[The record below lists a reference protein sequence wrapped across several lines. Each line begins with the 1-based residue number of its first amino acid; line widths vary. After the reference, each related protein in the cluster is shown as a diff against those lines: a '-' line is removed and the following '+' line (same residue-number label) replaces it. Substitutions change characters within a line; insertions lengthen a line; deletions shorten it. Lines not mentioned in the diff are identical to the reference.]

1 MAQIPIYD
9 NRRERVGD
17 MEERMVCAQVVT
29 EVKKAVV
36 GKDEVVVKLLLAI
49 LARGHVLLEAME
61 EGQVTVDGV
70 SHPIPQ
76 PFLVIATQNPA
87 GAAGRRRDRRRP
99 GAHPHPH
106 AYPHPNAHP
115 RRRDAHPRSR
125 PDPRRGTGGDRDGGG
140 GRRARPE
147 RAPVARRRPAP
158 LEAAPLPLGLRP
170 PVRWKSDLIKKT
182 KTEI

>member
-99 GAHPHPH
+99 RRPP
-106 AYPHPNAHP
+106 PPP
-115 RRRDAHPRSR
+115 RLPPPQRPPPPPGRPPPLPSR
-125 PDPRRGTGGDRDGGG
+125 PPPGDRGG
-140 GRRARPE
+140 PE
-147 RAPVARRRPAP
+147 RRRPP
-158 LEAAPLPLGLRP
+158 GP
-170 PVRWKSDLIKKT
+170 T
-182 KTEI
+182 